1 MQTTKKRKKP
11 SPKASNRAR
20 RTLRGVVVVIDPG
33 HGGADPGA
41 GRDGIWESA
50 LSYRMAATLAA
61 VVRGLGA
68 EVRFT
73 VRSAALRRVTEG
85 HREPPLP
92 LPRDA
97 KSIDGHPMRA
107 GREDPEELYR
117 RAEVAAK
124 AWRQERPHVVFLALH
139 FDVDANPAATGGFPI
154 YDTRAGAQPNRLVV
168 VISERFRKAGLAG
181 TRGGQPHPRE
191 LGVLNPERNPVPQ
204 KTLVEL
210 AVLTNASER
219 RRVQTAAWR
228 WRTARILAASLVQ
241 CHKEKRI

>member
-1 MQTTKKRKKP
+1 MQTKKQRKTP
-11 SPKASNRAR
+11 SPKATSRAR
-20 RTLRGVVVVIDPG
+20 RTLRGLVVVIDPG

-41 GRDGIWESA
+41 GRENVWEAA

-85 HREPPLP
+85 HREPPLIV
-92 LPRDA
+92 PRDA
-97 KSIDGHPMRA
+97 KSLNGHPMRA
-107 GREDPEELYR
+107 GAEDPEELYR
-117 RAEVAAK
+117 RADVAAR
-124 AWRQERPHVVFLALH
+124 AWHQHRPRVVFLALH
-139 FDVDANPAATGGFPI
+139 FDVDANPSATGGFPI
-154 YDTRAGAQPNRLVV
+154 FDTRAGAQPNRLVE

-181 TRGGQPHPRE
+181 TRGGHPHPRE

-210 AVLTNASER
+210 AVLTNATER
-219 RRVQTAAWR
+219 RKVQTPAWR

-241 CHKEKRI
+241 CHKEKRF